1 MALPIGS
8 ALRSASRF
16 LVRNPLSIMKV
27 VRHAANLRLAVP
39 LDALRWFLANT
50 PPKKNAPTD
59 VTIGA
64 RPPAVHVGAT
74 INLMNTKV
82 RTTVTVEVDELRIE
96 PEELTLQL
104 RLSNMDMQ
112 LLGDSDTPV
121 AGLLKSG
128 ALDLSK
134 PGNLVNFMP
143 KKPDALVEARDDVVI
158 IDLMKVPKFA
168 NSFRLRRVL
177 QRLTPV
183 VNVAALRTDGDF
195 LIVALRATPMGFS
208 RALAAARH

>member
-1 MALPIGS
+1 MGLPIGS

-16 LVRNPLSIMKV
+16 VVRNPLSVLKV
-27 VRHAANLRLAVP
+27 VRHAASMRLAVP
-39 LDALRWFLANT
+39 LDALRWFVANT
-50 PPKKNAPTD
+50 PPSKKAPTD
-59 VTIGA
+59 VTVAA

-74 INLMNTKV
+74 VDLMNTKV
-82 RTTVTVEVDELRIE
+82 RASVTIEVDELAIH
-96 PEELTLQL
+96 PDELRLRL
-104 RLSNMDMQ
+104 RLSDMDMQ
-112 LLGDSDTPV
+112 VLGTSESPV
-121 AGLLKSG
+121 AGLLRSG

-143 KKPDALVEARDDVVI
+143 KKPDALVEARDDIVVL
-158 IDLMKVPKFA
+158 DLMKVPKFA

-208 RALAAARH
+208 RALAAGN